1 MGVLWETPASKKKEK
16 VQVEDTTKIKL
27 SKGQTVDTLILSAR
41 KLVEEK
47 LGKYKD
53 TSKCLL
59 KEQELI
65 DFFNQTPAD
74 GVIGIDTETTGLNV
88 FTDKLVGISICNGVS
103 CLYLPINH
111 ISYVTRMR
119 LSNQMNPNRVKEIFG
134 QVFKEKPNIKWV
146 YHNAKFDL
154 GVLRTFF
161 GYPMPKPYW
170 DTMLAAYLFDQDEEH
185 SLKFQYNKYIATE
198 DEGVNRFDTLF
209 KGITFDVVPL
219 DVATIY
225 AGKDAFMT
233 LELFEYQKK
242 KMERKEFEGLKY
254 VMENIEMP
262 LLPILEDMQRTG
274 VNMNQGMLKDLYE
287 KYSIKLEDAK
297 SRVYAEID
305 KYKDQIDRFR
315 REHYDIKLDDPIN
328 IASPLQLSTLFYKI
342 LGYKLKKG
350 GTGTGINELNELN
363 TPLTMALVDYRKMSK
378 MIDAFLVALPKRL
391 DPFDNKIHTS
401 LNQYGAATGRFSS
414 SDPNL
419 QQIPSRGD
427 AKELRRIFGAT
438 PGYILM
444 SSDFSQQEPRCLAS
458 LSGDQKMQ
466 EAYLTG
472 KDLYA
477 TMASDIYKM
486 PYADC
491 MEFYLDENG
500 KKTDKTNPE
509 GKKRRSAT
517 KSILL
522 GIMYG
527 RGVPSIAEQIHST
540 TEEAQKIVDDFYEA
554 FPTIKQYTEKVQEDA
569 KKNGYTTTAWG
580 RRRYLKH
587 IQDEMYEFK
596 YNDNRQVDFNPLFT
610 STSAINKEVPQEIK
624 DAYIS
629 QLELAKSSF
638 KRNKIIED
646 AKKEGINIYNNQSFI
661 AEALRQCLNSVIQG
675 SSADMSKKAMILLG
689 TNEEL
694 KSLGFR
700 MLFPVH
706 DEVIAECP
714 FENRKRCAEL
724 MSKLMISS
732 GADRISVPMK
742 CDVEAFFYWYGPD
755 VAMEDSD
762 ITKKQYEDYMNTG
775 IYKDEEYYKDKE

>member
-1 MGVLWETPASKKKEK
+1 MGVFWETSTTKKKK
-16 VQVEDTTKIKL
+16 KVEDVTAKIKL
-27 SKGQTVDTLILSAR
+27 SKGQTIDTLIETAR

-53 TSKCLL
+53 TSKCVLQ
-59 KEQELI
+59 EEELI
-65 DFFNQTPAD
+65 KFFNETPD
-74 GVIGIDTETTGLNV
+74 GGVIGIDTETTGLNV
-88 FTDKLVGISICNGVS
+88 FTDKLVGISVCNGKS
-103 CLYLPINH
+103 CLYIPVNH
-111 ISYVTRMR
+111 ISYVTHTR
-119 LSNQMNPNRVKEIFG
+119 LPSQINLERVKDIFG
-134 QVFKEKPNIKWV
+134 EVFKTKSNIKWV

-161 GYPMPKPYW
+161 GYPMPNPYW
-170 DTMLAAYLFDQDEEH
+170 DTMLGACLFNQDEEH
-185 SLKFQYNKYIATE
+185 SLKFQYNKYIAVE
-198 DEGVNRFDTLF
+198 DEGVNRFDNLF
-209 KGITFDVVPL
+209 HGITFDFVPL

-233 LELFEYQKK
+233 LELYEYQKQQ
-242 KMERKEFEGLKY
+242 MDRKEFSGLKY

-274 VNMNQGMLKDLYE
+274 VNMNQGMINDLYE
-287 KYSIKLEDAK
+287 KYSIKLEEAK
-297 SRVYAEID
+297 SKVYAEID
-305 KYKDQIDRFR
+305 KNKDKIDRYR
-315 REHYDIKLDDPIN
+315 REHYDAKLDDPIN
-328 IASPLQLSTLFYKI
+328 LGSPAQLSTLFYKI
-342 LGYKLKKG
+342 LGYKLKDG
-350 GTGTGINELNELN
+350 GNGTGIDKLQELN
-363 TPLTMALVDYRKMSK
+363 TPLTLALVDYRKMSK
-378 MIDAFLVALPKRL
+378 LIDAFLVALPKKL
-391 DPFDNKIHTS
+391 EPFDNKIHTS

-414 SDPNL
+414 SEPNL

-427 AKELRRIFGAT
+427 AKELRRIFGASK
-438 PGYILM
+438 GYILM

-458 LSGDQKMQ
+458 LSGDEKMQ
-466 EAYLTG
+466 EAYRTG

-486 PYADC
+486 PYEDC

-540 TEEAQKIVDDFYEA
+540 TEEAQKIVDDFYKA
-554 FPTIKQYTEKVQEDA
+554 FPTIKEYTEMVQEEA
-569 KKNGYTTTAWG
+569 KKNGFTTTAWG
-580 RRRYLKH
+580 RRRYLKY
-587 IQDEMYEFK
+587 IQSEPFEFR
-596 YNDNRQVDFNPLFT
+596 YNDNRPIDFNPLFT
-610 STSAINKEVPQEIK
+610 SNSGIHTEVPQYIK
-624 DAYIS
+624 DGYLS
-629 QLELAKSSF
+629 DLENANSY
-638 KRNKIIED
+638 KRKKIIDE
-646 AKKEGINIYNNQSFI
+646 ARENGITILNNGSYI

-714 FENRKRCAEL
+714 FENRKRCAQL
-724 MSKLMISS
+724 MSQLMIQS

-755 VAMEDSD
+755 VSLDDSE
-762 ITKKQYEDYMNTG
+762 ITEQQFKDYDTTG
-775 IYKDEEYYKDKE
+775 IYKDEEYYKVKG